1 MMGVPSWR
9 VLLYSDV
16 PNFGGH
22 EVTVLDAAEGLVRDG
37 RFKLGIAYSEVNI
50 QFEDH
55 LKTRLADKASVEL
68 MAVPFVS
75 ASGDFVRAFGP
86 SRKKAA
92 IAAFLRAWNPDV
104 VVICQGH
111 IGASICALAAA
122 RACGFK
128 TISFLPMAHRMRDMQ
143 DHPSIKAF
151 LVDTL
156 VARAYHWPHA
166 FITIAEFVR
175 EQLVVIHRIDKDQ
188 VYVVEYGLD
197 LDRLSTVDRETARAA
212 MGWGSDY
219 VIGMVG
225 RIEFWQKRHDF
236 VLRTLARHRD
246 VLSGCRLIIIGSGPD
261 EEAARALTTALGL
274 DSLVRFSPWVKDP
287 STVYAGI
294 DLLLLPSRFEG
305 VPVVML
311 EAMYHHRPVVAS
323 DADGMK
329 ELLPKS
335 WLFTPGDGEDML
347 RVIQCVRNAD
357 VRDQLDRNHR
367 FVCSFRNVS
376 SYRAGFASAM
386 VSFLQS
392 HEKVEG

>member
-9 VLLYSDV
+9 VLLYS
-16 PNFGGH
+16 NEASFGGH
-22 EVTVLDAAEGLVRDG
+22 EVTVLEAADGLVHDG
-37 RFKLGIAYSEVNI
+37 RFKLGIAYSEVNKK
-50 QFEDH
+50 FGEH
-55 LKTRLADKASVEL
+55 LKTRLDDKASVEL
-68 MAVPFVS
+68 LALPFMS
-75 ASGDFVRAFGP
+75 ESGDLFRAFMP
-86 SRKKAA
+86 SHKKTA

-122 RACGFK
+122 RTCGFK
-128 TISFLPMAHRMRDMQ
+128 TISFLPMAHRMQDMQ

-151 LVDTL
+151 FVDTL
-156 VARAYHWPHA
+156 LARAYQLPHA

-175 EQLVVIHRIDKDQ
+175 EQLVVTHGIDKHQ
-188 VYVVEYGLD
+188 VYVVDYGLD
-197 LDRLSTVDRETARAA
+197 LDRLCTLDRETARTA
-212 MGWGSDY
+212 MGWGTDY

-225 RIEFWQKRHDF
+225 RIEFRQKRHDF

-261 EEAARALTTALGL
+261 EEAAREMTTALGL
-274 DSLVRFSPWVKDP
+274 DSLVRFSPWVEDT
-287 STVYAGI
+287 SAVYAGI

-305 VPVVML
+305 VPIVML
-311 EAMYHHRPVVAS
+311 EAMYHRCPVVAS
-323 DADGMK
+323 DVDGMK

-335 WLFTPGDGEDML
+335 WRFTPGDGEDML
-347 RVIQCVRNAD
+347 RVIQYVRSAD

-367 FVCSFRNVS
+367 YVCSLRNVS

-392 HEKVEG
+392 HE